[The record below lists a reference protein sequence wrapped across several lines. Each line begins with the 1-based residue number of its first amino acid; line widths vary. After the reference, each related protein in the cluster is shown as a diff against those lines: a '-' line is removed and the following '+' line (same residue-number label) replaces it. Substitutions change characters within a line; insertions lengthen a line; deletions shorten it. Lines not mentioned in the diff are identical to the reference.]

1 MTLSRGS
8 VIPVDLL
15 GKLDFDESLLNKGC
29 GLAFTDSVEDLVPR
43 EDWVVVK
50 NSTRVGTD
58 LLSSS

>member
-1 MTLSRGS
+1 M
-8 VIPVDLL
+8 IPVDLL

-29 GLAFTDSVEDLVPR
+29 GLALTDSVEDLVPR